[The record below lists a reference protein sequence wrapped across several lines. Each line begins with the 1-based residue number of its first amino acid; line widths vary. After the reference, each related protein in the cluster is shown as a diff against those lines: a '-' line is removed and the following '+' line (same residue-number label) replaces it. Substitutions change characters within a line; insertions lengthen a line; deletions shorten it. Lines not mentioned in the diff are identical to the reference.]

1 MTSNTEWTTIP
12 KKTKGT
18 NPKNYDEIPTSFTK
32 IKQERQQALKAS
44 LKPQLITKT
53 DMTHKIKSVQA
64 SNILNN
70 IDEGNHTRATVSASL
85 SKQIMKA
92 RQDKGL
98 SQKDLATLCNLNFAV
113 IRDYENGTGV
123 PKGNEINKMSS
134 VLGVILTNK

>member
-1 MTSNTEWTTIP
+1 MATNTGWTTIP
-12 KKTKGT
+12 KKTKG
-18 NPKNYDEIPTSFTK
+18 NAPKNYDEIPTSFIK
-32 IKQERQQALKAS
+32 IKEERQKTMKSS

-53 DMTHKIKSVQA
+53 DMTHKIKSTQD
-64 SNILNN
+64 SNILNK
-70 IDEGNHTRATVSASL
+70 IDEGNHIRATVSASL

-92 RQDKGL
+92 RQDKEL

-134 VLGVILTNK
+134 VLGVVLTNK